1 MMRNYS
7 IISLLCVLV
16 CLRSSSLTLS
26 ILDPLDFLALQSIRK
41 TLEDLPGSD
50 FFTSWDFTSDP
61 CGFSGVYCDEDSKK
75 VIALNLGD
83 PRAGAPGLTGRIHPS
98 IGKLSSLAEFSI
110 VPGRIYGVLPP
121 TISKLKNLK
130 FLAVSKNFI
139 SGAIPDSIS
148 EIPNL
153 RTLDLSYNQLNGSIP
168 GSLGTLPFLSSLI
181 LCHNHLTGS
190 VPTFGS
196 QTLTRLDLKHNHLTG
211 LITPSTLPTSLQFL
225 SLSQNNLTG
234 PVDRVLL
241 RLNRLN
247 YLDLSMNRF
256 VGAIPASIFTFPL
269 TNLQLQRNQFTGQIR
284 PLDQVSIP
292 TVDLSH
298 NNFGGQISSMFSSVQ
313 NLFLNNN
320 KFIGEVP
327 NVFVD
332 KLMAEGIQILYLQH
346 NFLSRME
353 IDPTAEIPVSTSLCL
368 QYNCMVPP
376 VQTPCPF
383 NAGTEKARP
392 TTQCM
397 EWRG

>member
-7 IISLLCVLV
+7 IISLLCILV
-16 CLRSSSLTLS
+16 CLQSSSLTLS

-110 VPGRIYGVLPP
+110 VPGRIYGILPP
-121 TISKLKNLK
+121 SISKLKTLN
-130 FLAVSKNFI
+130 FLLDF
-139 SGAIPDSIS
+139 
-148 EIPNL
+148 
-153 RTLDLSYNQLNGSIP
+153 TL
-168 GSLGTLPFLSSLI
+168 LSSLI

-190 VPTFGS
+190 IPTFGS

-346 NFLSRME
+346 NFLTRME